1 MAGGATGRGRVCCFS
16 GLMGMEHLH
25 PEVGVIEVGRMYR
38 EVPGVIGVNYFRRSD
53 SLTDGDMMLT
63 VRLPATSRCT

>member
-1 MAGGATGRGRVCCFS
+1 VYCFS

-38 EVPGVIGVNYFRRSD
+38 EVPGGR
-53 SLTDGDMMLT
+53 T
-63 VRLPATSRCT
+63 RLQMEI